1 LGKEDFMDDLNIK
14 DEALTK
20 FKPFLDIVLNKYKDK
35 IHSIHITGSALT
47 EDFNPNSSDINSII
61 VLNKMD
67 LKFLE
72 DFAPLGKKFG
82 KKQVS
87 SPLIMTPEYI
97 SSSLDVFPVEFL
109 TIKLLH
115 KTVFGEDIF
124 SDLEIKKSDLRPQ
137 CERELK
143 VRLIGLRQGYL
154 SSLGNRKFL
163 ADGFISS
170 FSGYIPLFRGIIL
183 LLGTTPPE
191 ENKEVLTTLHDVS
204 GVNTDVFKTVLKAK
218 KDKTKLSI
226 EILNSIFED
235 YYKAIE
241 QLGNIT
247 DEIKA

>member
-1 LGKEDFMDDLNIK
+1 MDDLNIK

>member
-1 LGKEDFMDDLNIK
+1 MNDLNIK
-14 DEALTK
+14 NEALTK
-20 FKPFLDIVLNKYKDK
+20 FKPFFDIVLNKYKDK

-47 EDFNPNSSDINSII
+47 DDFSLSTSDINSIL

-67 LKFLE
+67 LSFLE

-82 KKQVS
+82 KKQIS
-87 SPLIMTPEYI
+87 SPLIMTPDYI
-97 SSSLDVFPVEFL
+97 LSSLDVFPVEFL

-115 KTVFGEDIF
+115 KTLFGEDIF
-124 SDLEIKKSDLRPQ
+124 NDLEINKSDLRYQ

-143 VRLIGLRQGYL
+143 VKLIEIRQGYL

-170 FSGYIPLFRGIIL
+170 FSGYIPLFRGIIA
-183 LLGTTPPE
+183 LLGKALPR
-191 ENKEVLTTLHDVS
+191 ENEDVLEALQDVS
-204 GVNTDVFKTVLKAK
+204 GVNLDIFKTVLKSK
-218 KDKTKLSI
+218 KEKTKLSI
-226 EILNSIFED
+226 EILNLIFED

-247 DEIKA
+247 DEIKI

>member
-1 LGKEDFMDDLNIK
+1 MDDLNIK

-47 EDFNPNSSDINSII
+47 EDFNPNTSDINSII

-82 KKQVS
+82 KKQIS

-97 SSSLDVFPVEFL
+97 STSLDVFPVEFL
-109 TIKLLH
+109 TIKMLH

>member
-1 LGKEDFMDDLNIK
+1 MDDLNIK
-14 DEALTK
+14 DVALTK
-20 FKPFLDIVLNKYKDK
+20 FKPFLDIVLNNYIDK

-47 EDFNPNSSDINSII
+47 EDFTPNTSDINSIV

-82 KKQVS
+82 KKQIS
-87 SPLIMTPEYI
+87 SPLIMTPDYI

-124 SDLEIKKSDLRPQ
+124 KDIKINNSDLRYQ

-143 VRLIGLRQGYL
+143 VKLIEIRQGYL

-163 ADGFISS
+163 ADGFLSS

-183 LLGTTPPE
+183 LLGATPPE
-191 ENKEVLTTLHDVS
+191 ENKEVLATLQDAA
-204 GVNTDVFKTVLKAK
+204 GVNLDVFKTVLKSK
-218 KDKTKLSI
+218 KDKTKLSM
-226 EILNSIFED
+226 ETLNSIFED

-241 QLGNIT
+241 QLGNIA
-247 DEIKA
+247 DEIKI

>member
-1 LGKEDFMDDLNIK
+1 MKDLNIK

-20 FKPFLDIVLNKYKDK
+20 FKPFLDVVLDKYKDK

-47 EDFNPNSSDINSII
+47 DDFNSSTSDINSII

-82 KKQVS
+82 KKQIS

-97 SSSLDVFPVEFL
+97 STSLDVFPVEFL
-109 TIKLLH
+109 TIKMLH

-124 SDLEIKKSDLRPQ
+124 IDLEIKKSDLRHQ

-191 ENKEVLTTLHDVS
+191 ENEEVLTTLHDVS

>member
-1 LGKEDFMDDLNIK
+1 MDDLNIK

-82 KKQVS
+82 KKQIS

-97 SSSLDVFPVEFL
+97 STSLDVFPVEFL
-109 TIKLLH
+109 TIKMLH
-115 KTVFGEDIF
+115 KTVLGEDIF
-124 SDLEIKKSDLRPQ
+124 IDLEIKKSDLRPQ

>member
-1 LGKEDFMDDLNIK
+1 MNDMNVK

-20 FKPFLDIVLNKYKDK
+20 FKPFLDVVLNKYKDK

-47 EDFNPNSSDINSII
+47 EDFNPNTSDVNS
-61 VLNKMD
+61 VLVLKEMD

-82 KKQVS
+82 KKQVA

-97 SSSLDVFPVEFL
+97 LKSLDVFPIEFL
-109 TIKLLH
+109 TINILH
-115 KTVFGEDIF
+115 QTVFGEDIF
-124 SDLEIKKSDLRPQ
+124 IDLKIKKADLRYQ

-143 VRLIGLRQGYL
+143 VKLIEIRQGYL

-170 FSGYIPLFRGIIL
+170 FSGYIPLFRGIIVL
-183 LLGTTPPE
+183 LEKAPPK
-191 ENKEVLTTLHDVS
+191 ENEVVLATLQDVS
-204 GVNTDVFKTVLKAK
+204 GVNLDVFKTVLKSK

-235 YYKAIE
+235 YYKTIE

-247 DEIKA
+247 DEIKI

>member
-1 LGKEDFMDDLNIK
+1 MNDLNIK

-20 FKPFLDIVLNKYKDK
+20 FKPFLDVVLDKYKDK

-47 EDFNPNSSDINSII
+47 DDFNSSTSDINSII

-82 KKQVS
+82 KKQVA

-109 TIKLLH
+109 TIKLIH

-124 SDLEIKKSDLRPQ
+124 NDLEINNSDLRYQ

-143 VRLIGLRQGYL
+143 VKLIGLRQGYL

-170 FSGYIPLFRGIIL
+170 FSGYIPLFRGIIV
-183 LLGTTPPE
+183 LLGKAPHK
-191 ENKEVLTTLHDVS
+191 ENTEVLATLQDIS
-204 GVNTDVFKTVLKAK
+204 GVNLDVFKTVLKSK

>member
-1 LGKEDFMDDLNIK
+1 MNDLNIK

-20 FKPFLDIVLNKYKDK
+20 FKPFLDVVLDKYKDK

-47 EDFNPNSSDINSII
+47 DDFNSSISDINSII

-82 KKQVS
+82 KKQIS

-115 KTVFGEDIF
+115 NTVFGEDIF
-124 SDLEIKKSDLRPQ
+124 SDLEIKKSDLRYQ

-143 VRLIGLRQGYL
+143 VKLIGLRQGYL

-183 LLGTTPPE
+183 LLGATPPK
-191 ENKEVLTTLHDVS
+191 ENKEVLAALQDVS
-204 GVNTDVFKTVLKAK
+204 GVNLDVFKTVLKSK
-218 KDKTKLSI
+218 KDKTKLTI

-241 QLGNIT
+241 KLGNIT

>member
-1 LGKEDFMDDLNIK
+1 MNDLNIK

-20 FKPFLDIVLNKYKDK
+20 FRPFLDIVLNKYKDK

-47 EDFNPNSSDINSII
+47 DDFNFSTSDINSIL

-72 DFAPLGKKFG
+72 DFASLGKKFG
-82 KKQVS
+82 KKQIS
-87 SPLIMTPEYI
+87 SPLIMTPDYI
-97 SSSLDVFPVEFL
+97 LSSLDVFPVEFL

-115 KTVFGEDIF
+115 KTFFGKDIF
-124 SDLEIKKSDLRPQ
+124 NDLKINNSDLRYQ

-143 VRLIGLRQGYL
+143 VKLIEIRQGYL

-170 FSGYIPLFRGIIL
+170 FSGYIPLFRGIIV
-183 LLGTTPPE
+183 LLGKAPPW
-191 ENKEVLTTLHDVS
+191 ENEDVLDTLQDVS
-204 GVNTDVFKTVLKAK
+204 GVNLDIFKTVLKSK
-218 KDKTKLSI
+218 KEKTKLSI
-226 EILNSIFED
+226 EILNLIFED

-241 QLGNIT
+241 QLGNIA
-247 DEIKA
+247 DEIKI

>member
-1 LGKEDFMDDLNIK
+1 MNDLNIN

-47 EDFNPNSSDINSII
+47 EDFNPNTSDINSII

-97 SSSLDVFPVEFL
+97 YSSLDVFPIEFL

-115 KTVFGEDIF
+115 KTIFGEDIF

-183 LLGTTPPE
+183 LLGITPPE
-191 ENKEVLTTLHDVS
+191 KNKEVMTTLYDVS

-241 QLGNIT
+241 KLGNIT

>member
-1 LGKEDFMDDLNIK
+1 MKDLNIK

-20 FKPFLDIVLNKYKDK
+20 FKPFLDVVLDKYKNK

-47 EDFNPNSSDINSII
+47 EDFNPNTSDINSII
-61 VLNKMD
+61 VLNRMD

-72 DFAPLGKKFG
+72 NFAPLGKKFG

-109 TIKLLH
+109 TIKMLH

-124 SDLEIKKSDLRPQ
+124 NDLEIKKSDLRPQ

-226 EILNSIFED
+226 EILNLIFED
-235 YYKAIE
+235 YYQAIE
-241 QLGNIT
+241 QLGNIA
-247 DEIKA
+247 DEIKI

>member
-1 LGKEDFMDDLNIK
+1 MKDLNIK
-14 DEALTK
+14 EEAAFK
-20 FKPFLDIVLNKYKDK
+20 FKPFLDIVLTKYKDK
-35 IHSIHITGSALT
+35 IHSIQITGSALT
-47 EDFNPNSSDINSII
+47 EDFNPNTSDINSII

-82 KKQVS
+82 KKQIS

-97 SSSLDVFPVEFL
+97 YSSLDVFPVEFL

-124 SDLEIKKSDLRPQ
+124 NDLEINNSDLRYQ

-143 VRLIGLRQGYL
+143 VKLIEIRQGYL

-170 FSGYIPLFRGIIL
+170 FSGYIPLFRGIIV
-183 LLGTTPPE
+183 LLGATPPK
-191 ENKEVLTTLHDVS
+191 ENIEVLAALQDVS
-204 GVNTDVFKTVLKAK
+204 SVKLDVFRTVLKSK
-218 KDKTKLSI
+218 NNKTKLSI

-247 DEIKA
+247 DEIKI

>member
-1 LGKEDFMDDLNIK
+1 MNDLNIK

-20 FKPFLDIVLNKYKDK
+20 FKPFLDVVLDKYKDK

-47 EDFNPNSSDINSII
+47 DDFNSSTSDINSII

-82 KKQVS
+82 KKQIS

-97 SSSLDVFPVEFL
+97 SSSLDVFPIEFL

-124 SDLEIKKSDLRPQ
+124 SDLEINNSDLRYQ

-143 VRLIGLRQGYL
+143 VKLIEIRQGYL

-183 LLGTTPPE
+183 LLGATPPM
-191 ENKEVLTTLHDVS
+191 ENKEVLATLQDVS
-204 GVNTDVFKTVLKAK
+204 GVNIDVFKTVLKAK

-241 QLGNIT
+241 KLGNIT

>member
-1 LGKEDFMDDLNIK
+1 MNDLNIK

-20 FKPFLDIVLNKYKDK
+20 FKPFLDVVLDKYKDK

-47 EDFNPNSSDINSII
+47 EDFNPNTSDINSII

-97 SSSLDVFPVEFL
+97 YSSLDVFPVEFL

-115 KTVFGEDIF
+115 KTIFGEDIF

-183 LLGTTPPE
+183 LLGITPPE
-191 ENKEVLTTLHDVS
+191 KNKEVLTTLYDVS

-241 QLGNIT
+241 KLGNIT

>member
-1 LGKEDFMDDLNIK
+1 MDDLNIK

-97 SSSLDVFPVEFL
+97 STSLDVFPVEFL
-109 TIKLLH
+109 TIKMLH

-124 SDLEIKKSDLRPQ
+124 IDLEIKKSDLRPQ

>member
-1 LGKEDFMDDLNIK
+1 MDDLNIK

-82 KKQVS
+82 KKQIS

-97 SSSLDVFPVEFL
+97 STSLDVFPVEFL
-109 TIKLLH
+109 TIKMLH
-115 KTVFGEDIF
+115 KTVLGEDIF
-124 SDLEIKKSDLRPQ
+124 IDLEIKKSDLRPQ

-191 ENKEVLTTLHDVS
+191 ENKEVLTTLHDIS

>member
-1 LGKEDFMDDLNIK
+1 MNDLNIK

-20 FKPFLDIVLNKYKDK
+20 FKPFLDVVLDKYKDK

-47 EDFNPNSSDINSII
+47 DDFNSSTSDINSII

-82 KKQVS
+82 KKQIS

-97 SSSLDVFPVEFL
+97 STSLDVFPVEFL

-124 SDLEIKKSDLRPQ
+124 NGLEINNPDLRYQ

-143 VRLIGLRQGYL
+143 VKLIGLRQGYL

-183 LLGTTPPE
+183 LLGATPPK
-191 ENKEVLTTLHDVS
+191 ENKEVLAALQDVS
-204 GVNTDVFKTVLKAK
+204 GVNLDVFKTVLKSK

>member
-1 LGKEDFMDDLNIK
+1 MNDLNIK

-20 FKPFLDIVLNKYKDK
+20 FKPFLDIVLDKYKDK
-35 IHSIHITGSALT
+35 IHSINITGSALT
-47 EDFNPNSSDINSII
+47 DDFNSSTSDINSII

-82 KKQVS
+82 KKQIS

-109 TIKLLH
+109 TIKLIH

-124 SDLEIKKSDLRPQ
+124 SDLEIKKSDLRYQ

-143 VRLIGLRQGYL
+143 VKLIGLRQGYL

-183 LLGTTPPE
+183 LLGATPTK
-191 ENKEVLTTLHDVS
+191 ENKEVLATLQDVS
-204 GVNTDVFKTVLKAK
+204 GVNLDVFKTVLKSK
-218 KDKTKLSI
+218 KDKIKLTI

>member
-1 LGKEDFMDDLNIK
+1 MDDLNIK

-97 SSSLDVFPVEFL
+97 STSLDVFPVEFL
-109 TIKLLH
+109 TIKMLH

>member
-1 LGKEDFMDDLNIK
+1 MDDLNIK

-82 KKQVS
+82 KKQIS
-87 SPLIMTPEYI
+87 SPLIMTPKYI
-97 SSSLDVFPVEFL
+97 STSLDVFPVEFL
-109 TIKLLH
+109 TIKMLH

-124 SDLEIKKSDLRPQ
+124 IDLEIKKSDLRPQ